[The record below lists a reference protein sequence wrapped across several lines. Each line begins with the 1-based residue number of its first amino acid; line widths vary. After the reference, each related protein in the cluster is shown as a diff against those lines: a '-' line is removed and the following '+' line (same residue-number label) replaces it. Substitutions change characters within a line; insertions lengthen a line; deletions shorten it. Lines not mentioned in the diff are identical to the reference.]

1 MPDAYQV
8 ITFDCYGTLIDW
20 EGGIS
25 GAFLETAAQEGV
37 KLEREAVLRAYEE
50 IEPIVEAETY
60 RSYRGVLG
68 ETALRIAERF
78 GWHINTDRAS
88 FLAESLP
95 RWLPFADTNPALER
109 LASAGVKFGIL
120 SNVDDDLLA
129 GTLKHFTVD
138 FDLLVTAQQVR
149 SYKPAFEHFHEA
161 RQRIEASSMTG
172 WLHAAQSYF
181 HDIVPASRLGI
192 PVAWVNRK
200 SEAPSGD
207 ARPDREVLTLADLAD
222 WLA

>member
-1 MPDAYQV
+1 MPDPYEV

-25 GAFLETAAQEGV
+25 GAFLETAAEEGV

-95 RWLPFADTNPALER
+95 RWRPFADTNPALER

-138 FDLLVTAQQVR
+138 FDLLVTAQKVR
-149 SYKPAFEHFHEA
+149 SYKPGFEHFHEA
-161 RQRIEASSMTG
+161 RK
-172 WLHAAQSYF
+172 
-181 HDIVPASRLGI
+181 PA
-192 PVAWVNRK
+192 
-200 SEAPSGD
+200 
-207 ARPDREVLTLADLAD
+207 
-222 WLA
+222 